1 VGPLSLGHICARH
14 GRSQTAVYRPGKG
27 AGKSSIQHYLSKYG
41 ITLDKDAVNDL
52 TQEVKTVGRIRKG
65 NLTEE
70 GFLIMVEKI
79 QKGSL
84 AGKKR

>member
-1 VGPLSLGHICARH
+1 MEHICARH
-14 GRSQTAVYRPGKG
+14 GRSQTAVYHPGKG
-27 AGKSSIQHYLSKYG
+27 AGKSNTQHYLSKYG

-70 GFLIMVEKI
+70 DFLIMVEKI
-79 QKGSL
+79 QRGSP